1 MVIPAWVR
9 SNANMRW
16 LLTARALRSFSQGFL
31 SVVVP
36 LYLVTLGFRGLALGS
51 LLTLATVGGSLMS
64 LAVGLTGDRYGRRP
78 AMIGVAA
85 VAVVGML
92 GFIFARSYGLLVAA
106 SVLSTVGAG
115 GGVGGGG
122 AWGPF
127 YPAEQPLVASSCEPE
142 QRNAAFAAISFVGVL
157 AGAAG
162 SALAVVPQSLHS
174 AGWAW
179 APAYRVM
186 FWVGAAITVG
196 TLLSCLRVRERRP
209 EGVGSIW
216 PSAHAWSV
224 LRRLSLTNALNGF
237 GWGFLGALLTY
248 WFYERFHVGP
258 AALGGLFTAANV
270 LAAIPYLGAAA
281 LARRL
286 GAVRAVTS
294 AGVAAAAL
302 LVVMGL
308 APTFTVAAAVFL
320 LRIAVNALSLPIRQS
335 YVMGIT
341 EDRHRSAVAAIGGLP
356 SQLTASLSP
365 SIGTYLM
372 QTWTIEA
379 PLWLAAAFQFLN
391 WAVYW
396 SVFRRERPPEE
407 RRPAAEA
414 APAGAER
421 AEAGG
426 GRAG

>member
-16 LLTARALRSFSQGFL
+16 LLAARALRSFSQGFL

-36 LYLVTLGFRGLALGS
+36 LYIVALGFQGLALGS

-78 AMIGVAA
+78 AMVGVAA
-85 VAVVGML
+85 LAIVGMI
-92 GFIFARSYGLLVAA
+92 GFVFVHSYALLIVA

-127 YPAEQPLVASSCEPE
+127 YPAEQPLVASSCGPE

-157 AGAAG
+157 AGAGG
-162 SALAVVPQSLHS
+162 SALAIVPQTLHNS
-174 AGWAW
+174 GWAW

-186 FWVGAAITVG
+186 FWAAGLMAVG
-196 TLLSCLRVRERRP
+196 TLLSCLKVREERP
-209 EGVGSIW
+209 EGVVSIW

-248 WFYERFHVGP
+248 WFYVRFHVGP
-258 AALGGLFTAANV
+258 AALGGLFTAANL
-270 LAAIPYLGAAA
+270 LAALPYLGAAW
-281 LARRL
+281 LAKRL

-294 AGVAAAAL
+294 TGIVAAAL

-308 APTFTVAAAVFL
+308 APTFAIAGAVFL
-320 LRIAVNALSLPIRQS
+320 IRIAINALSLPIRQS

-356 SQLTASLSP
+356 SQITASLSP

-372 QTWTIEA
+372 DTWTVEA

-396 SVFRRERPPEE
+396 AVFRREAPPEE
-407 RRPAAEA
+407 RTAPAAA
-414 APAGAER
+414 SADAP
-421 AEAGG
+421 AEAGQ
-426 GRAG
+426 AQ

>member
-9 SNANMRW
+9 ANHNMRW
-16 LLTARALRSFSQGFL
+16 LLAARAMRSFSQGFL

-36 LYLVTLGFRGLALGS
+36 LYIITLGFKGLTLGS
-51 LLTLATVGGSLMS
+51 ILTLATVGGSLMS

-85 VAVVGML
+85 LATMGMVS
-92 GFIFARSYGLLVAA
+92 FVFVHSYALLVVA

-127 YPAEQPLVASSCEPE
+127 YPAEQPLVANSCPPE
-142 QRNAAFAAISFVGVL
+142 NRNGAFAAISFVGVL

-162 SALAVVPQSLHS
+162 SALAIVPQALHS
-174 AGWAW
+174 HGWAW
-179 APAYRVM
+179 VSAYRVM
-186 FWVGAAITVG
+186 FWAAAVIAVGN
-196 TLLSCLRVRERRP
+196 LLACLPVREARP
-209 EGVGSIW
+209 QGVTSIW

-270 LAAIPYLGAAA
+270 LAALPYLFAAA
-281 LARRL
+281 LAKRL

-294 AGVAAAAL
+294 TGITAAAL

-308 APTFTVAAAVFL
+308 APTFAIAGAVFL
-320 LRIAVNALSLPIRQS
+320 VRIAINALSLPIRQS

-341 EDRHRSAVAAIGGLP
+341 EDKHRSAVAAIGGLP
-356 SQLTASLSP
+356 SQVTASLSP

-372 QTWTIEA
+372 QTWTMEA

-396 SVFRRERPPEE
+396 GVFRREAPPEE
-407 RRPAAEA
+407 RRAPAAEA
-414 APAGAER
+414 TEGPGARAAGD
-421 AEAGG
+421 AGQ
-426 GRAG
+426 